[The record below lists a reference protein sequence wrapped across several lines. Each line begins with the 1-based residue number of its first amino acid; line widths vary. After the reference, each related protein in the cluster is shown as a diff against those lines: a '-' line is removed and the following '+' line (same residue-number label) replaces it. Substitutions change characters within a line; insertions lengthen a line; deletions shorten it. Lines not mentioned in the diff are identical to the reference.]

1 MHNYFATN
9 NAADVHFLQYT
20 MFLVIFN
27 NLNKKFFDWVN
38 KILVAVNNYIMIKSN
53 KKIKLIHNF
62 EMEYSHQI
70 VLPSIIKDKDISAMF
85 CGLVAI
91 VKQQAE
97 FKSKQLNQQKDS
109 AYNVLLKMYLNTLKK
124 MNFYKSL
131 YLKEKS
137 KVV

>member
-1 MHNYFATN
+1 
-9 NAADVHFLQYT
+9 
-20 MFLVIFN
+20 
-27 NLNKKFFDWVN
+27 
-38 KILVAVNNYIMIKSN
+38 
-53 KKIKLIHNF
+53 
-62 EMEYSHQI
+62 
-70 VLPSIIKDKDISAMF
+70 MF

-97 FKSKQLNQQKDS
+97 FKSKQVSQRKDS

>member
-1 MHNYFATN
+1 M
-9 NAADVHFLQYT
+9 L
-20 MFLVIFN
+20 
-27 NLNKKFFDWVN
+27 
-38 KILVAVNNYIMIKSN
+38 KSS
-53 KKIKLIHNF
+53 KKISLIKNF
-62 EMEYSHQI
+62 KMEYSHQL
-70 VLPSIIKDKDISAMF
+70 VMPGIIKDRDISAMF

-109 AYNVLLKMYLNTLKK
+109 AYKALLKMYLSALKK

-137 KVV
+137 KAIG

>member
-1 MHNYFATN
+1 
-9 NAADVHFLQYT
+9 
-20 MFLVIFN
+20 
-27 NLNKKFFDWVN
+27 
-38 KILVAVNNYIMIKSN
+38 
-53 KKIKLIHNF
+53 
-62 EMEYSHQI
+62 
-70 VLPSIIKDKDISAMF
+70 MF

-109 AYNVLLKMYLNTLKK
+109 AYKALLKMYLSALKK